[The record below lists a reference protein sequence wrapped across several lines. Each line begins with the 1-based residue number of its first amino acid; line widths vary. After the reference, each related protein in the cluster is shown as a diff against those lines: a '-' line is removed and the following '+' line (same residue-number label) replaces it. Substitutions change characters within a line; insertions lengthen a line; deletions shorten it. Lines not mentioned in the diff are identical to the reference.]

1 MQPAYY
7 EDFNEIK
14 KKIWLMLE
22 DAVTNR
28 GSQFRIPL
36 LFVVINLI
44 LMEELLYLENQIRK
58 II

>member
-14 KKIWLMLE
+14 KKIWLMLD

-44 LMEELLYLENQIRK
+44 LMEELLFLENQIRK